1 MLKLK
6 RRRRILATYIII
18 DIVTVVLLLIFA
30 IVGTVRGFAKTFI
43 SSFGTI
49 LSLIFA
55 VLLCSLVATF
65 MEQSFG
71 LISAISNKANE
82 ILSGQ
87 ISQVVLNSPIETVTY
102 EVMNN
107 EGVPGWI
114 ISIVMVLK
122 ANSSIPNGTSISGV
136 ICPAIGYYIACA
148 LAILVLF
155 IIFQIIFF
163 IVGKIIEK
171 SKEFVLID
179 AVDKS
184 LGFVLGLVKGLIV
197 VWVIIAIINI
207 IPLTFVQ
214 DIAANIKLAPVSNF
228 INNINL
234 IGIIMSAITDPKN
247 IVQFISQ
254 SI

>member
-1 MLKLK
+1 M
-6 RRRRILATYIII
+6 ATHIII
-18 DIVTVVLLLIFA
+18 DIVTVALLLIFA

-65 MEQSFG
+65 LEQSFG
-71 LISAISNKANE
+71 LISAISGKANE
-82 ILSGQ
+82 ILATQ
-87 ISQVVLNSPIETVTY
+87 ISDKVLNAPIESVTL
-102 EVMNN
+102 EVMTKEN
-107 EGVPGWI
+107 VPSWI
-114 ISIVMVLK
+114 ISIVMIVK

-136 ICPAIGYYIACA
+136 VCPAIGYYVSCA
-148 LAILVLF
+148 LAVLVLF
-155 IIFQIIFF
+155 IIFQTIFF

-179 AVDKS
+179 AVDKT
-184 LGFVLGLVKGLIV
+184 LGFLLGLVKGLIV
-197 VWVIIAIINI
+197 VWVLIAIINI
-207 IPLTFVQ
+207 IPLNFVQ
-214 DIAANIKLAPVSNF
+214 VDIAANIKLAPVSNF

-254 SI
+254 GA

>member
-1 MLKLK
+1 M
-6 RRRRILATYIII
+6 ATHIII
-18 DIVTVVLLLIFA
+18 DIVTVALLLIFA

-65 MEQSFG
+65 LEQSFG
-71 LISAISNKANE
+71 LISAISGKANE
-82 ILSGQ
+82 ILATQ
-87 ISQVVLNSPIETVTY
+87 ISDKVLNAPIESVTL
-102 EVMNN
+102 EVMTKEN
-107 EGVPGWI
+107 GPSWI
-114 ISIVMVLK
+114 ISIVMIVK

-136 ICPAIGYYIACA
+136 VCPAIGYYVSCA
-148 LAILVLF
+148 LAVLVLF
-155 IIFQIIFF
+155 IIFQTIFF

-171 SKEFVLID
+171 SKEFVIID
-179 AVDKS
+179 AVDKT
-184 LGFVLGLVKGLIV
+184 LGFLLGLVKGLIV
-197 VWVIIAIINI
+197 VWVLIAIINI
-207 IPLTFVQ
+207 IPLSFVQ
-214 DIAANIKLAPVSNF
+214 DVAANIQLAPVSNF

-254 SI
+254 GA